1 MESIINKEEKST
13 AIAVKLSLEFLTVFE
28 MELRDNPG
36 LTVSE
41 FYQKYLKHIQWDQPD
56 NPYPLINQGSLLAHL
71 YGMIVYPWET
81 LKASLPAGTLLNDL
95 SQDEW
100 GIYEIISLP
109 NGQNIN
115 QLPFEFFIRKLRNAI
130 SHGRV
135 KVDSAMNFFFSD
147 QDGTIIKYGINELEK
162 FIYKFYNSYLNDWKF
177 NTP

>member
-1 MESIINKEEKST
+1 MEPIINKEEKTT
-13 AIAVKLSLEFLTVFE
+13 AMGVKQSLEFLTAFQVA
-28 MELRDNPG
+28 LRDNPT
-36 LTVSE
+36 LTVGE
-41 FYQKYLKHIQWDQPD
+41 FYQQYLKYIRWDQPD

-95 SQDEW
+95 PKDEW

-109 NGQNIN
+109 NGQNAS
-115 QLPFEFFIRKLRNAI
+115 QLSFEFFVKKLRNAI

-135 KVDSAMNFFFSD
+135 KVDSEMNFFFSD
-147 QDGTIIKYGINELEK
+147 QDGTSIKYGIHELVK